1 MSQRARV
8 SELLA
13 KWEAFARELHQGYRF
28 GLDDWLNDVD
38 VRRLIAEAGDLLPS
52 HQRRLAAADA
62 RVRMATVPHDKCLWG
77 TKNAQSQGWT
87 EDVHW
92 YYFARPLRHD
102 RQFRE
107 DISHAL

>member
-62 RVRMATVPHDKCLWG
+62 RVREATQPHDKCLWG
-77 TKNAQSQGWT
+77 TKNAQQHGWKPT
-87 EDVHW
+87 THW
-92 YYFARPLRHD
+92 YYFARPACHGEPFGKDLARV
-102 RQFRE
+102 Q
-107 DISHAL
+107 